1 MTQTLAA
8 APEDWQRGLAVVAH
22 PDDLEYCSVV
32 PEWTSA
38 GRVISYLIVTR
49 GEAGIGAIAPADAVL
64 IRAAEQRKSAELAG
78 VDLVEY
84 LSYPDGVIQPSLELR
99 RDIASAIRRH
109 RPDVVITLNHHQNF
123 RSGAWNS
130 PDHRVV
136 GCAVLDAVLDAGNR
150 WIFPELAGEGLEPWG
165 GVRYAFVAS
174 SPQAGHAVDI
184 TRTFDTAVA
193 CLAQHHAYLDSLGP
207 GDPMSDPATL
217 LRRKA
222 ERVGARY
229 NGRLAVA
236 LEVIPY

>member
-22 PDDLEYCSVV
+22 PDDLEYCGVV

-49 GEAGIGAIAPADAVL
+49 GEAGIAALEPADAVL
-64 IRAAEQRKSAELAG
+64 TRAAEQRKSAELAG
-78 VDLVEY
+78 VDLIEY
-84 LSYPDGVIQPSLELR
+84 LDYPDGVIQPSLALR
-99 RDIASAIRRH
+99 RDIAAAIRRQ
-109 RPDVVITLNHHQNF
+109 RPEVILTLNHHQNF

-136 GCAVLDAVLDAGNR
+136 GSAVLDAVLDAGNR
-150 WIFPELAGEGLEPWG
+150 WIFPELAEDGLEPWG

-174 SPQAGHAVDI
+174 SPLAGHAVDI
-184 TRTFDTAVA
+184 TRTFDQVVA
-193 CLAQHHAYLDSLGP
+193 CLCQHRTYLDSLGP
-207 GDPMSDPATL
+207 EDPMGDPATL

-229 NGRLAVA
+229 NGQLGVA